1 MSRQFNTYISR
12 VFLISFFIF
21 TQFITVYS
29 PIAFA
34 VQAPTPPRDICIDA
48 SESAFC
54 ADRIAN
60 PPGGDPIDNDSS
72 PILGPSSIFYKI
84 LQTVTL
90 LTGAISIIMVIV
102 GGFRYII
109 SGGDSAATKAAKDT
123 ILYAVIG
130 LAVTIFAQTIIT
142 FVLSNL

>member
-1 MSRQFNTYISR
+1 MFRQLNTYLYR
-12 VFLISFFIF
+12 VLLISLLIF
-21 TQFITVYS
+21 TQFISVYS

-34 VQAPTPPRDICIDA
+34 VQAPAPPRDICIDA